1 MHAPCLT
8 LEVSFFA
15 IQGSSAGEARPRRPQ
30 HSFYSCRLLRP
41 SEAEEALIRRM
52 ALAAVVPC
60 AQLVYASEPTRA
72 LSPPSNM
79 RVRIDTRLTVS
90 RLTSF
95 RLASP
100 DLA

>member
-1 MHAPCLT
+1 MSVAACT
-8 LEVSFFA
+8 ARLELKLELSIWEF
-15 IQGSSAGEARPRRPQ
+15 SE
-30 HSFYSCRLLRP
+30 
-41 SEAEEALIRRM
+41 EAEEALIRRM
-52 ALAAVVPC
+52 AGAASVPR

-72 LSPPSNM
+72 RSPPSNM
-79 RVRIDTRLTVS
+79 RARIDTRLIVS